1 MTGHNAQPNP
11 LDARYGAYEILQRVE
26 EGGYADRLLDGYLV
40 RHPGMDPRERGLL
53 TELVYGLLRLRGR
66 VDFALQHFSR
76 QPLERL
82 EKNAL
87 LLVRLGA
94 YQLLELDRIPPHAA
108 VHATVELAHRLV
120 WGGLP
125 AW

>member
-66 VDFALQHFSR
+66 VAPGSYLPGAPTD
-76 QPLERL
+76 PD
-82 EKNAL
+82 
-87 LLVRLGA
+87 VR
-94 YQLLELDRIPPHAA
+94 D
-108 VHATVELAHRLV
+108 
-120 WGGLP
+120 
-125 AW
+125 